1 VAIKAEYLLA
11 FCRAAKLG
19 SISKAAKTIGVS
31 QPAISRQLQCL
42 QNETGEKLYTRNAQ
56 GIELTAY
63 GTELLAYACKVSQ
76 TLTEAKNFISGQSG
90 TASSLKLGL
99 SKHLV
104 PSLTMPLL
112 NNLKAYNSNRKK
124 LTLDLIE
131 NYSRNLLEQIL
142 TDRLDAAYL
151 LTTLDNIP
159 TDLIKLDI
167 SEESI
172 CLFALPDDPIL
183 RSENISLSVLDG
195 ETLIIPSKISTISG
209 ITLKALEA
217 ESSLPGRILEVS
229 GPGAVKDAVRG
240 GLGIGI
246 SLESF
251 LKQEV
256 DAGWLRCAPLK
267 NPKMKL
273 TKVLVCSNAESISN
287 EMQTALVNIAT

>member
-42 QNETGEKLYTRNAQ
+42 QEETGEKLYNRSSQ

-63 GTELLAYACKVSQ
+63 GKELLSYACKVSQ
-76 TLTEAKNFISGQSG
+76 TLIEAKNFINGQHG
-90 TASSLKLGL
+90 GAINLKLGL

-112 NNLKAYNSNRKK
+112 NNLKAYNSNKAK
-124 LTLDLIE
+124 LKLDLIE
-131 NYSRNLLEQIL
+131 NYSQNLLEQIL

-151 LTTLDNIP
+151 LTTVDNIP
-159 TDLIKLDI
+159 NDLIKLDI
-167 SEESI
+167 SEENI
-172 CLFALPDDPIL
+172 CLFALPDDPIIRL
-183 RSENISLSVLDG
+183 KNITLDVLDG
-195 ETLIIPSKISTISG
+195 ETLIIPSKISTISR
-209 ITLKALEA
+209 ITLKALET

-229 GPGAVKDAVRG
+229 GPGAVRDAVRG
-240 GLGIGI
+240 GLGVGI

-251 LKQEV
+251 IKQEV
-256 DAGWLRCAPLK
+256 KAGWLRCAAI
-267 NPKMKL
+267 NNSKMKL
-273 TKVLVCSNAESISN
+273 TKLLVSSKSESLST
-287 EMQTALVNIAT
+287 EMQNALVNIAT

>member
-1 VAIKAEYLLA
+1 
-11 FCRAAKLG
+11 
-19 SISKAAKTIGVS
+19 
-31 QPAISRQLQCL
+31 
-42 QNETGEKLYTRNAQ
+42 
-56 GIELTAY
+56 
-63 GTELLAYACKVSQ
+63 
-76 TLTEAKNFISGQSG
+76 
-90 TASSLKLGL
+90 
-99 SKHLV
+99 
-104 PSLTMPLL
+104 M
-112 NNLKAYNSNRKK
+112 
-124 LTLDLIE
+124 IE